1 MNKQLTYIAPLKA
14 GIILA
19 LLYGFL
25 SLLVVP
31 FLLIAAV
38 FGTRSGSPAPA
49 FLSVGFAI
57 LLPILYAT
65 VGFIGGVIVAALYNL
80 VAKWTGGL
88 EFGVRDMVPPVQ

>member
-19 LLYGFL
+19 LLYAFL
-25 SLLVVP
+25 SIIVVP

-38 FGTRSGSPAPA
+38 FSTRSGSAAPA

-88 EFGVRDMVPPVQ
+88 EFSVRDMVPPVQ